1 MKLTKLAS
9 IAMVAAVALAY
20 NAKAIE
26 VLFPPVKL
34 TVSGTVSYN
43 AASPADNGKTTKSAL
58 TKVSI
63 TTKSLISLLTNSPTV
78 ISTLMDVTGT
88 NQIPAGS
95 YFVYDLNT
103 NNVLYDPNFGT
114 PGEEGEEVMALIVTN
129 KNGFSFTLAGYD
141 SVAAANYDYGFLN
154 IDQVNLIGSYS
165 QNDTTG
171 AGSESD
177 LTGIEFYFNDGNGN
191 QLDDYGNGVMTWSF
205 GKVSTNSVQKTT
217 LSVNFPA
224 PNGCNDI
231 VNYNAAIAQNVK
243 CSGKATGNVVS
254 VVFPFYLWWLEL
266 DIFGY

>member
-9 IAMVAAVALAY
+9 IAVVVAVALAY
-20 NAKAIE
+20 NAKGQ
-26 VLFPPVKL
+26 VSFPLVNL
-34 TVSGTVSYN
+34 TISGTVSYN
-43 AASPADNGKTTKSAL
+43 ASSPADNGK
-58 TKVSI
+58 

-78 ISTLMDVTGT
+78 TSTLMDVTGT

-103 NNVLYDPNFGT
+103 NNIFDDPNFG
-114 PGEEGEEVMALIVTN
+114 EVMALIVTN
-129 KNGFSFTLAGYD
+129 KNGFSFTLVGYD
-141 SVAAANYDYGFLN
+141 TIAATNYDYGFLN

-165 QNDTTG
+165 QNDSTG

-177 LTGIEFYFNDGNGN
+177 LTSIEFYFNDGNGN
-191 QLDDYGNGVMTWSF
+191 QLDDFGNGSLTWSF
-205 GKVSTNSVQKTT
+205 GTVSTNSVQKTT

-224 PNGCNDI
+224 PNGYDDV

>member
-43 AASPADNGKTTKSAL
+43 AASPVDNLKTTKSAL

-63 TTKSLISLLTNSPTV
+63 TTKSLITLLNQSTTVTNTM
-78 ISTLMDVTGT
+78 LDLGLT

-95 YFVYDLNT
+95 YFLFDLN
-103 NNVLYDPNFGT
+103 NSFYDPVIELSVN
-114 PGEEGEEVMALIVTN
+114 PLIVTN
-129 KNGFSFTLAGYD
+129 INGFSFTLAGYD
-141 SVAAANYDYGFLN
+141 SVTSTNYDYGYLN
-154 IDQVNLIGSYS
+154 IDEQNIIGSYS

-177 LTGIEFYFNDGNGN
+177 LTGIEFSFNDGNGN
-191 QLDDYGNGVMTWSF
+191 QLDDFGNGVITWSF
-205 GKVSTNSVQKTT
+205 GKVSTNNVQKTT
-217 LSVNFPA
+217 LSINFPA
-224 PNGCNDI
+224 PNGFSDT
-231 VNYNAAIAQNVK
+231 VNGNSAIAQNVK
-243 CSGKATGNVVS
+243 CSGKGTGNVES
-254 VVFPFYLWWLEL
+254 DIGIFPFYLWWVEE
-266 DIFGY
+266 